1 MWELKN
7 QFLILKDTYI
17 TVLHMLITALKQFDA
32 ADIYCNII

>member
-7 QFLILKDTYI
+7 QFLILKSIYV
-17 TVLHMLITALKQFDA
+17 TVLRMLFVALKQFDA